1 MECTNC
7 KIKKICRLNEMIKE
21 FNDEIVFDI
30 TKCQYKASSNEQ
42 QVVLEDKPSISNSIQ
57 SALAESFNEEEYN
70 RLLKK
75 MEGQADEDINN
86 IIIECKT
93 CGGQD
98 YLSELRTC
106 SKCGAEVCG
115 NCGTSDNGY
124 IYCQKC
130 WEAL

>member
-7 KIKKICRLNEMIKE
+7 RLKKICRLNEMMKE

-30 TKCQYKASSNEQ
+30 TKCQYKTSSNEQ
-42 QVVLEDKPSISNSIQ
+42 QVVEEKTVTSKTIQ
-57 SALAESFNEEEYN
+57 DVLAESFNQEEYD

-75 MEGQADEDINN
+75 MDGQAEEDINN
-86 IIIECKT
+86 TIIECKT

-98 YLSELRTC
+98 YLSELRVC

-115 NCGTSDNGY
+115 NCGTSDNGN

-130 WEAL
+130 WEDL